1 MAHPITPAQ
10 LDEMFNGSAPFALVD
25 VREPGEYNASHIPGS
40 SLIPRRML
48 EFDLP
53 VAVPHPSSLT
63 VLCDDDGQRVSRAV
77 ETVEAMGYSNVA
89 LAGRWREP
97 LDEPGL
103 SHRVG
108 RERAQQGFW

>member
-1 MAHPITPAQ
+1 MALPITPAQ
-10 LDEMFNGSAPFALVD
+10 LDELFRGTTPFALVD

-53 VAVPHPSSLT
+53 VAVPHPDSLT
-63 VLCDDDGQRVSRAV
+63 VLCDGRLPARRQGRANCGSYGLFQR
-77 ETVEAMGYSNVA
+77 G
-89 LAGRWREP
+89 LAGRRGES

-103 SHRVG
+103 
-108 RERAQQGFW
+108 